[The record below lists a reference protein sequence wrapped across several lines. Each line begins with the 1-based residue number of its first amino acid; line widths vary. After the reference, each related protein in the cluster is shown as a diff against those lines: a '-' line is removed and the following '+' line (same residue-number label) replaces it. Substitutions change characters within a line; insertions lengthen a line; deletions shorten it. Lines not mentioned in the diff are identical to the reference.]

1 MDILSDVNIS
11 GSLDVNSV
19 GATFGSFTH
28 GICGYDLNFQ
38 RGNLSEELCIG
49 SNISIKPCGIIE
61 SGVTDS
67 ININSLYIYKGG
79 SVSAMTINSNVVNS
93 DSLCVSE
100 FYYGEGLN
108 KHLQPYYRNYEVT
121 VPPECSKFRLY
132 SAATNSFTLLDYPP
146 IIQSVSQATGRFI
159 YTDYEIICGN
169 ETGSIWHVNV
179 LITPESEDRDLN
191 FAVFSF

>member
-11 GSLDVNSV
+11 GNLTANSVNVSSGKFTQKICGNDLFLKKEFLYGDLLIGCNVSITPQGLIKTKLVNSITV
-19 GATFGSFTH
+19 NSMK
-28 GICGYDLNFQ
+28 
-38 RGNLSEELCIG
+38 
-49 SNISIKPCGIIE
+49 ISIDGWAE
-61 SGVTDS
+61 
-67 ININSLYIYKGG
+67 INTMNSVFSK
-79 SVSAMTINSNVVNS
+79 V
-93 DSLCVSE
+93 VSE
-100 FYYGEGLN
+100 FYIKN
-108 KHLQPYYRNYEVT
+108 VLQPYYRNYEIT

-132 SAATNSFTLLDYPP
+132 SAETNSFALVDYPP

-179 LITPESEDRDLN
+179 LITPESENRDLN